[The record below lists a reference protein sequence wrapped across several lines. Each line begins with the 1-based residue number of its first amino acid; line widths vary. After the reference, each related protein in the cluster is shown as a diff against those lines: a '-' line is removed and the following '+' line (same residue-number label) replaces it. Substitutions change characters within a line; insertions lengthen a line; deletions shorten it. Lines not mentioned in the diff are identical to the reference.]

1 MGRHT
6 TFRYQLDPTDEQA
19 AKLARHAGAS
29 RFAYNQCLHL
39 HRQARK
45 DHDIDRGVVVPWTG
59 FDFINA
65 FNSWKKTA
73 DAGRVFAVAA
83 DSTAEITTTGLRW
96 PDEVCQQVFEEAAV
110 DLGKALKTWFD
121 SRRGIRAGKRIGYP
135 RMKRKGRRIESFRL
149 RNKTGRNGRG
159 SILVGDSHPR
169 SVTMPGVGTVRVFDD
184 TRALRRMLVKGRG
197 KVLFATVTHQ
207 AGRWWVSLNVAAS
220 VLHPDR
226 QHPAHTQG
234 DATGW
239 MGIDRGLSAFAVAA
253 TCEGTE
259 VARIDGDAVP
269 RPLTNGLKKLRR
281 LGRNV
286 TRKPRGS
293 SNRRKAAAALGR
305 YHHRIASIRKNFLHA
320 VVNELVKTH
329 DRLAIE
335 DLNIASLLLNHR
347 LARAISDA
355 GWAEFARILA
365 YKQAWRGGQL
375 IVADR
380 WFPSSKTCSDCG
392 EFRSNLGLA
401 ERTHVC
407 NGCGLS
413 IDRDL
418 NAAIN
423 LAAWAEKHYVALAGD
438 RQAVGP
444 ETNAHRQDRAGRH
457 PYDGETGLEDVGTGH
472 QTAHRP
478 D

>member
-1 MGRHT
+1 VGRYT
-6 TFRYQLDPTDEQA
+6 TFRYRLDPTDEQA

-39 HRQARK
+39 HRQARQ
-45 DHDIDRGVVVPWTG
+45 DHGIDPAVVVPWTG

-73 DAGRVFAVAA
+73 DAGRVFVVAA
-83 DSTAEITTTGLRW
+83 DSTAEIRTTGLRW
-96 PDEVCQQVFEEAAV
+96 RDEVCQQVFEEAAV
-110 DLGKALKTWFD
+110 DLGKALKAWHD
-121 SRRGIRAGKRIGYP
+121 SRRGVRGGKRIGYP
-135 RMKRKGRRIESFRL
+135 RMKRKGRRVESFRL
-149 RNKTGRNGRG
+149 RNKTGKNSRAA
-159 SILVGDSHPR
+159 ILAGDGHPR

-184 TRALRRMLVKGRG
+184 TRTLRRMLAKGRG
-197 KVLFATVTHQ
+197 KVLFATVTQ
-207 AGRWWVSLNVAAS
+207 RAGRWWVSLNVEAS
-220 VLHPDR
+220 SLHPARRHSARTD
-226 QHPAHTQG
+226 G
-234 DATGW
+234 DTTGW
-239 MGIDRGLSAFAVAA
+239 VGIDRGLSAFAVAA
-253 TCEGTE
+253 TCDGTE
-259 VARIDGDAVP
+259 VARIDADTVP
-269 RPLTNGLKKLRR
+269 RPLASGVKKLRR

-293 SNRRKAAAALGR
+293 SNRRKAAAKLGR
-305 YHHRIASIRKNFLHA
+305 HHHRIASIRKNFLHA
-320 VVNELVKTH
+320 AVNELVKTH

-335 DLNIASLLLNHR
+335 DLNVASLLRNHR

-365 YKQAWRGGQL
+365 YKQTWRGGQL
-375 IVADR
+375 VTADR
-380 WFPSSKTCSDCG
+380 WFPSSKTCSCCG
-392 EFRSNLGLA
+392 EVRTNLGLA
-401 ERTHVC
+401 ERTYVC
-407 NGCGLS
+407 GGCGLF

-457 PYDGETGLEDVGTGH
+457 PDDGETGLEDVGTGH
-472 QTAHRP
+472 QAAP
-478 D
+478 PA